1 MNKNRSAGIYPFPSL
16 YSLLLD
22 TFKDYNLSKETTN
35 LYTTFVHKFYT
46 LAMHCVVLCI
56 DCNYLKS
63 TTRVKL
69 RCII

>member
-35 LYTTFVHKFYT
+35 LYTTFVHKLYT

-56 DCNYLKS
+56 D
-63 TTRVKL
+63 
-69 RCII
+69 